1 MGLQHIIRNV
11 KKSPMLYLEYIHKTN
26 SGLRRCYIGRAR
38 TTEEAMGEFEKR
50 SGRSQNKGIK
60 RKG

>member
-1 MGLQHIIRNV
+1 
-11 KKSPMLYLEYIHKTN
+11 MLYLEYIHKTN